1 MLKNDESFNI
11 PGDGSAKGCVC
22 HFHHRPIFKKVS
34 VGLDILLLELARI
47 SHLSTIDWAE
57 GSKIL
62 QRAFPQNSKCSET
75 CWLKTRFCL
84 RLRCLHLFTRL
95 PFTHTFRIRSL
106 AWHMFTA
113 RLDYKLFWFWFAGA
127 VRFLFALLYIYMKS
141 RLKNQ
146 PKYRYKVIT

>member
-1 MLKNDESFNI
+1 MEQFGDIYLFKVNLNQRNKLEAFVLNNDGSFNI
-11 PGDGSAKGCVC
+11 PGDGSSKGCVC

-84 RLRCLHLFTRL
+84 RLE
-95 PFTHTFRIRSL
+95 
-106 AWHMFTA
+106 A
-113 RLDYKLFWFWFAGA
+113 
-127 VRFLFALLYIYMKS
+127 
-141 RLKNQ
+141 
-146 PKYRYKVIT
+146 